1 MGEIVINRGAQ
12 KIDLFS
18 LIPFVTVT
26 KAEHV
31 QDLLSTDRITL
42 SIASSQPMLFY
53 LGDYIVYG
61 GRKFTLNLNPTL
73 QKQAED
79 VYLYDMQFEGVQYD
93 LLRKKYFNYDAQG
106 FYTTGDFP
114 LTGEINVFLTALINN
129 AKRDETNYTWILG
142 EYPAGTETKTITFS
156 NVNCLAALQTICQ
169 EYEQEFEIVQDM
181 VAKTNTLYIN
191 KVGELRDYQFEYGY
205 GNGLYSLKRDNVSEG
220 QVITRLYPYGST
232 ENIPTNYRNFSPRLR
247 LPESYGTNYI
257 QDNAK
262 VALFGLVEEI
272 KNYDDIKPTFK
283 GIVSGVGTAV
293 SAQNTFDVVISN
305 MDFDLNEKKADG
317 VSTKYLID
325 GTPAKMHVNKG
336 NLAGYEFEIHKYTHA
351 TKTFEIKVFA
361 DERGQKFPDL
371 STIFKFA
378 IGDEITLLDIIMP
391 DVYIT
396 NAENKLKDKA
406 LEDYDK
412 LSQNNVKYSL
422 DIDPMFF
429 ANIGGGT
436 DVAHLTIGDYI
447 SVKDSALGIQ
457 KTSRVISLNRDLLAN
472 DGYKYSAEISDSY
485 EISIVTQI
493 LQDIQSVQT
502 QVGVV
507 VVRNKEAMLAGY
519 QRMKELQG
527 LVFDPDGYFD
537 PTNIKPNSI
546 ETNMLTVGAK
556 SQQLSL
562 ESVIIKTNVNNDPNS
577 VSITAG
583 KLIHFSISDTG
594 IKEWNLTAINKTLP
608 TNEAYYIY
616 AKVPRTGTTGT
627 FNIVTSKLKF
637 DSEDLYYN
645 FLVAVVFA
653 PSNGIRMTELMYGS
667 TFIHG
672 RTITTGRIQS
682 VDGLTWFDLDTGQIK
697 GKIEFLPDSPA
708 YNQIANTITVG
719 SRNLVL
725 KSNELKGINQ
735 SGYIIWE
742 FAEQMLGKYT
752 FQIWC
757 ENTVDNSAGI
767 GFGSASGRDMDYFSL
782 PEIKN
787 GVVKFTVDNLNSGS
801 NRYLWLWVNN
811 TTNITKIK
819 VEKGS
824 VGTDWT
830 PAPEDVEEQISIAE
844 NTAIVANQLLADI
857 ANDNK
862 LTASEK
868 QLLKKEYDL
877 IISEKPQIQ
886 AQANTYGVSTTAYI
900 NAYNALISY
909 TNPLLVNLNT
919 TDDIVGSVLR
929 NTFNNYYTAKVNL
942 LKAVTDKVND
952 NFSDVYEEMDRIE
965 QDLSAEIEDV
975 NQSVSN
981 LNSYVDGAFSDGII
995 SAAEAVAIEK
1005 YINQLN
1011 TEKGDIEQ
1019 KYNQIY
1025 NDTFLTGTPK
1035 NELSGAFGTAI
1046 NGGSGYLGAHNNL
1059 ISSISIAIA
1068 DGLTTPAEKSDVDS
1082 KFVLYKDAL
1091 MLLTTKFQ
1099 SALSAIEQAKI
1110 NAIQVGGRNLFQDS
1124 QFIRGF
1130 NVLVEGSSGLDATFS
1145 DTDQDGRTS
1154 PLGHK
1159 VLRLFRNGSGDN
1171 FIYIA
1176 QTVIVDPNTE
1186 YTVSFYQNGAGEI
1199 SANSCYIRYSDGTH
1213 QVLDFTLNKTTSFV
1227 RQKVTFTTKSGITT
1241 LQLRFGFQSTADAWI
1256 TISSI
1261 KLEKGN
1267 KATDWTPA
1275 NEDINEQIT
1284 SVQTYATAVNNLV
1297 SDIANDNKITPSEK
1311 QSLKKEYDIIIAEK
1325 PQISAQATPYLITAE
1340 KTAYDTA
1347 YNNLITFVNPLIV
1360 NLNNT
1365 SDVDGVTLRS
1375 RFTSYYT
1382 AKVNLLKAITD
1393 KVDND
1398 LSDILNE
1405 MEDLQNSVN
1414 QEIADVTQQVNNLEG
1429 YVDGAF
1435 SDGIINQAEAVA
1447 IEKYINQ
1454 INTEKSDIDNKY
1466 NQIYNDSYL
1475 SGTTK
1480 TNLSTDYNNYVS
1492 AHTNLIN
1499 SINTAISDGATTP
1512 AEKSDVD
1519 SKFSTYRLAVGV
1531 LTTRFQEA
1539 IKAIETAT
1547 VNAIQIGGRNLFRD
1561 SIFTKGFNLIEG
1573 NGEYRNTDY
1582 DNKPNPFGRKGF
1594 GLFGSGDFYGY
1605 FNQQIPILPNTDY
1618 TLSFYLKTDGSGGNS
1633 SYIQYNDGSHQALE
1647 FNQNYSPDVQEIKTT
1662 FRTKNNVS
1670 WIKLRFGFNSNFL
1683 TWSVFSSIKLEKGNK
1698 ATDWSP
1704 APEDVDADIT
1714 TANTNSANA
1723 LAQAQNALNTA
1734 SATAAVTSFM
1744 QTTIDGNVVST
1755 GTLQVG
1761 DVNGANAG
1769 ITGVTDNADDSIRFF
1784 AGSTYQNKSTAPWS
1798 MSGKGIE
1805 RTYHPNG
1812 NIATIRGIINGE
1824 FTFNFYHKN
1833 GYLLFK
1839 LDPNRGLINVAYTNE
1854 SFTEYNF
1861 AKLNIISQTASDLEL
1876 MNAISPLV
1884 TTSNSYYVIDSNQL
1898 TYICYEYFNGTL
1910 PENSTW
1916 EQYNGYK
1923 ASKSKLDNIPDG
1935 WYITMSG
1942 ILFLDSSG
1950 KPTATAVYFQN
1961 GVQRNQKIIVL
1972 TNF

>member
-1 MGEIVINRGAQ
+1 MGEIVIHRGAQ

-93 LLRKKYFNYDAQG
+93 LLRKKYFNYDSQG

-129 AKRDETNYTWILG
+129 ANRDETDYTWILG
-142 EYPAGTETKTITFS
+142 HYPAGTETKTITFS

-181 VAKTNTLYIN
+181 VAKTNTLYIR
-191 KVGELRDYQFEYGY
+191 KVGTVRDFNFEYGY

-272 KNYDDIKPTFK
+272 KNYDEIKPTFK
-283 GIVSGVGTAV
+283 GIVSGVGSAV
-293 SAQNTFDVVISN
+293 SAQNTFSVSISN

-325 GTPAKMHVNKG
+325 GTPAKIHVNKG
-336 NLAGYEFEIHKYTHA
+336 NLAGYEFEIHKYTHS

-371 STIFKFA
+371 NTIFKFA

-457 KTSRVISLNRDLLAN
+457 KTSRIISLTRDLLSN
-472 DGYKYSAEISDSY
+472 DGYKYSADISDSY

-493 LQDIQSVQT
+493 LQDIQNVQT

-519 QRMKELQG
+519 KRMKELQG

-616 AKVPRTGTTGT
+616 ARVPKVGKTGT

-653 PSNGIRMTELMYGS
+653 PSNNLRMTELMYGS

-725 KSNELKGINQ
+725 KSNDLKGINQ

-767 GFGSASGRDMDYFSL
+767 GFGSASGRDMDYFFL

-787 GVVKFTVDNLNSGS
+787 GLVKFTVDNLNSGS
-801 NRYLWLWVNN
+801 DRYLWLWVNN

-830 PAPEDVEEQISIAE
+830 PAPEDIEEQISIAE

-862 LTASEK
+862 LTPGEK
-868 QLLKKEYDL
+868 QSLKKEYD
-877 IISEKPQIQ
+877 IIIAEKPQIQ
-886 AQANTYGVSTTAYI
+886 AQANTYGVNTTAYI
-900 NAYNALISY
+900 NAYNALIIY
-909 TNPLLVNLNT
+909 TNPLLVNLNI

-942 LKAVTDKVND
+942 LRAITDLSYYSIEN
-952 NFSDVYEEMDRIE
+952 VYEEIE
-965 QDLSAEIEDV
+965 ELSESVNSEIADV
-975 NQSVSN
+975 QNSVSD
-981 LNSYVDGAFSDGII
+981 LNNYVDGAFSDGII
-995 SAAEAVAIEK
+995 SA
-1005 YINQLN
+1005 
-1011 TEKGDIEQ
+1011 
-1019 KYNQIY
+1019 
-1025 NDTFLTGTPK
+1025 
-1035 NELSGAFGTAI
+1035 
-1046 NGGSGYLGAHNNL
+1046 
-1059 ISSISIAIA
+1059 
-1068 DGLTTPAEKSDVDS
+1068 
-1082 KFVLYKDAL
+1082 
-1091 MLLTTKFQ
+1091 
-1099 SALSAIEQAKI
+1099 
-1110 NAIQVGGRNLFQDS
+1110 
-1124 QFIRGF
+1124 
-1130 NVLVEGSSGLDATFS
+1130 
-1145 DTDQDGRTS
+1145 
-1154 PLGHK
+1154 
-1159 VLRLFRNGSGDN
+1159 
-1171 FIYIA
+1171 
-1176 QTVIVDPNTE
+1176 
-1186 YTVSFYQNGAGEI
+1186 
-1199 SANSCYIRYSDGTH
+1199 
-1213 QVLDFTLNKTTSFV
+1213 
-1227 RQKVTFTTKSGITT
+1227 
-1241 LQLRFGFQSTADAWI
+1241 
-1256 TISSI
+1256 
-1261 KLEKGN
+1261 
-1267 KATDWTPA
+1267 
-1275 NEDINEQIT
+1275 
-1284 SVQTYATAVNNLV
+1284 
-1297 SDIANDNKITPSEK
+1297 
-1311 QSLKKEYDIIIAEK
+1311 
-1325 PQISAQATPYLITAE
+1325 
-1340 KTAYDTA
+1340 
-1347 YNNLITFVNPLIV
+1347 
-1360 NLNNT
+1360 
-1365 SDVDGVTLRS
+1365 
-1375 RFTSYYT
+1375 
-1382 AKVNLLKAITD
+1382 
-1393 KVDND
+1393 
-1398 LSDILNE
+1398 
-1405 MEDLQNSVN
+1405 
-1414 QEIADVTQQVNNLEG
+1414 
-1429 YVDGAF
+1429 
-1435 SDGIINQAEAVA
+1435 AEAVA

-1475 SGTTK
+1475 SGTPK
-1480 TNLSTDYNNYVS
+1480 NNLATDYNNYVS

-1499 SINTAISDGATTP
+1499 SINTSISDGATTP
-1512 AEKSDVD
+1512 EEKSDVD
-1519 SKFSTYRLAVGV
+1519 AKFGSYRLALGV

-1539 IKAIETAT
+1539 IKAIETST
-1547 VNAIQIGGRNLFRD
+1547 VNAIQVGGRNYFQD
-1561 SIFTKGFNLIEG
+1561 SKFTRGINTLATTNATATLKNGDGDNTAFPLGG
-1573 NGEYRNTDY
+1573 NGLYLYTT
-1582 DNKPNPFGRKGF
+1582 G
-1594 GLFGSGDFYGY
+1594 GDSYTY
-1605 FNQQIPILPNTDY
+1605 LSQLIPIESNTQY
-1618 TLSFYLKTDGSGGNS
+1618 TLSFYQNGAGGIGVNS
-1633 SYIQYNDGSHQALE
+1633 SYFRYDDNSHVPIDFLITNSKTYTKKTITFTTKANVTSIQ
-1647 FNQNYSPDVQEIKTT
+1647 
-1662 FRTKNNVS
+1662 
-1670 WIKLRFGFNSNFL
+1670 LRFGFHATTNAWFTISG
-1683 TWSVFSSIKLEKGNK
+1683 IKLEKGNK
-1698 ATDWSP
+1698 ATDWTP
-1704 APEDVDADIT
+1704 APEDVNEDINNAQITANNAITLLTDIGNDNKLTASEKQTTLNEWNRIKSEYLQNYNQASTLLLSVTSYQTAYNSLNNYIAPLLTDLNSTSNIDGNTFRSTFKNYYDQNVLIVTAIGNKQIENVQVGGRNFLKNSGNFRGSGWNGGFSDNGGGYTIDTNKIYLGKPTLRTTLRGGLQHNDWLKLETGKEYTYSALVYGDYEIEGDWNIPLHYWAGYNNQNEGKIQVIKFDQVVQANNWKLIYLTFKLTENADSFRPFLFTGSSANTVVWLAYLKLEKGNKATDWVPAIEDTSADIAV
-1714 TANTNSANA
+1714 ANQASANA
-1723 LAQAQNALNTA
+1723 LAQAQNAINTA
-1734 SATAAVTSFM
+1734 NAAASVTSFM
-1744 QTTIDGNVVST
+1744 QTTIDGNVIST

-1761 DVNGANAG
+1761 DVNGANAM
-1769 ITGVTDNADDSIRFF
+1769 ISGVTDKPNGESIRFA
-1784 AGSTYQNKSTAPWS
+1784 AGKNYANKYLSPFQVLDNGMVRFVNPTTGNKTFELGFNQNTGKVVFDIYNDNGVKTASIGPSGIQFTGFVPESYEPMTFRKLNTNSFTVADVKAELDPLLSKMFIQSSPPYTPYPPFDWAAYDILIQSNFNCFLYQAGRNFESADNAQYEGYYTGENKFGNKIPN
-1798 MSGKGIE
+1798 GI
-1805 RTYHPNG
+1805 YVGHNSFSIIIDPNG
-1812 NIATIRGIINGE
+1812 NEGYMWNSVYRHITEAYLIQNGIITNSITIIIDKE
-1824 FTFNFYHKN
+1824 ISNIN
-1833 GYLLFK
+1833 K
-1839 LDPNRGLINVAYTNE
+1839 L
-1854 SFTEYNF
+1854 
-1861 AKLNIISQTASDLEL
+1861 
-1876 MNAISPLV
+1876 
-1884 TTSNSYYVIDSNQL
+1884 
-1898 TYICYEYFNGTL
+1898 
-1910 PENSTW
+1910 
-1916 EQYNGYK
+1916 
-1923 ASKSKLDNIPDG
+1923 
-1935 WYITMSG
+1935 
-1942 ILFLDSSG
+1942 
-1950 KPTATAVYFQN
+1950 
-1961 GVQRNQKIIVL
+1961 
-1972 TNF
+1972 

>member
-1 MGEIVINRGAQ
+1 MGEIVIHRGSQ
-12 KIDLFS
+12 QIDLFS

-129 AKRDETNYTWILG
+129 ANRDETEYTWVLDD
-142 EYPAGTETKTITFS
+142 YPTGTETKTITFS

-169 EYEQEFEIVQDM
+169 EFEQEFEIIQDM

-293 SAQNTFDVVISN
+293 TAQNTFSVSISN

-325 GTPAKMHVNKG
+325 GTPAKIHVNKG

-371 STIFKFA
+371 NTIFKFA

-391 DVYIT
+391 DVYII

-457 KTSRVISLNRDLLAN
+457 KTSRIISLSRDLLAF
-472 DGYKYSAEISDSY
+472 DGYKYSADISDSY

-493 LQDIQSVQT
+493 LQDIQNVQT

-562 ESVIIKTNVNNDPNS
+562 ESVIITANKNNNPNS
-577 VSITAG
+577 LSITAG

-594 IKEWNLTAINKTLP
+594 IKEWNLTAINKILP

-616 AKVPRTGTTGT
+616 ARVPKAGTTGT

-645 FLVAVVFA
+645 FLVAVVFS
-653 PSNGIRMTELMYGS
+653 PQNGIRLTELMYGS

-708 YNQIANTITVG
+708 YNQISSSIVVG
-719 SRNLVL
+719 GRNLIL
-725 KSNELKGINQ
+725 KSKINATANNSEAKFIFWSEFSEPLEVGRTYIFRGFNKIGNFPELLLSDG
-735 SGYIIWE
+735 
-742 FAEQMLGKYT
+742 
-752 FQIWC
+752 
-757 ENTVDNSAGI
+757 
-767 GFGSASGRDMDYFSL
+767 
-782 PEIKN
+782 
-787 GVVKFTVDNLNSGS
+787 
-801 NRYLWLWVNN
+801 VNN
-811 TTNITKIK
+811 YDNGQIITEGVPFVAQFASKSIRSYHRVGDGGFSVESIK
-819 VEKGS
+819 LEKGNKA
-824 VGTDWT
+824 TDWT
-830 PAPEDVEEQISIAE
+830 PAPEDVEEQISVAE

-862 LTASEK
+862 LTPGEK
-868 QLLKKEYDL
+868 QSLKKEYD
-877 IISEKPQIQ
+877 IIIAEKPQIQ
-886 AQANTYGVSTTAYI
+886 AQANTYGVNTTDYI
-900 NAYNALISY
+900 NAYNALVVYI
-909 TNPLLVNLNT
+909 NPLLVNLNI

-942 LKAVTDKVND
+942 LKAITDRVND
-952 NFSDVYEEMDRIE
+952 NFYDVYGEMDRIE
-965 QDLSAEIEDV
+965 QELSAEIEDV

-1005 YINQLN
+1005 YINQ
-1011 TEKGDIEQ
+1011 
-1019 KYNQIY
+1019 
-1025 NDTFLTGTPK
+1025 
-1035 NELSGAFGTAI
+1035 
-1046 NGGSGYLGAHNNL
+1046 
-1059 ISSISIAIA
+1059 
-1068 DGLTTPAEKSDVDS
+1068 
-1082 KFVLYKDAL
+1082 
-1091 MLLTTKFQ
+1091 
-1099 SALSAIEQAKI
+1099 
-1110 NAIQVGGRNLFQDS
+1110 
-1124 QFIRGF
+1124 
-1130 NVLVEGSSGLDATFS
+1130 
-1145 DTDQDGRTS
+1145 
-1154 PLGHK
+1154 
-1159 VLRLFRNGSGDN
+1159 
-1171 FIYIA
+1171 
-1176 QTVIVDPNTE
+1176 
-1186 YTVSFYQNGAGEI
+1186 
-1199 SANSCYIRYSDGTH
+1199 
-1213 QVLDFTLNKTTSFV
+1213 
-1227 RQKVTFTTKSGITT
+1227 
-1241 LQLRFGFQSTADAWI
+1241 
-1256 TISSI
+1256 
-1261 KLEKGN
+1261 
-1267 KATDWTPA
+1267 
-1275 NEDINEQIT
+1275 
-1284 SVQTYATAVNNLV
+1284 
-1297 SDIANDNKITPSEK
+1297 
-1311 QSLKKEYDIIIAEK
+1311 
-1325 PQISAQATPYLITAE
+1325 
-1340 KTAYDTA
+1340 
-1347 YNNLITFVNPLIV
+1347 
-1360 NLNNT
+1360 
-1365 SDVDGVTLRS
+1365 
-1375 RFTSYYT
+1375 
-1382 AKVNLLKAITD
+1382 
-1393 KVDND
+1393 
-1398 LSDILNE
+1398 
-1405 MEDLQNSVN
+1405 
-1414 QEIADVTQQVNNLEG
+1414 
-1429 YVDGAF
+1429 
-1435 SDGIINQAEAVA
+1435 
-1447 IEKYINQ
+1447 

-1475 SGTTK
+1475 SGTPK
-1480 TNLSTDYNNYVS
+1480 NNLATDYNNYVS

-1499 SINTAISDGATTP
+1499 SIYTAISDGATTP
-1512 AEKSDVD
+1512 EEKADVD
-1519 SKFSTYRLAVGV
+1519 SKFSSYRLALGV

-1547 VNAIQIGGRNLFRD
+1547 VNAIQIGGRNLLVGKNYLD
-1561 SIFTKGFNLIEG
+1561 SLQIFEKSFHTYTGGDGIKWFDTLGANINGVEIVQDKWFTPKEIG
-1573 NGEYRNTDY
+1573 NYTFSIWIYCDKNINSIY
-1582 DNKPNPFGRKGF
+1582 VN
-1594 GLFGSGDFYGY
+1594 FYTASRH
-1605 FNQQIPILPNTDY
+1605 NPILAQKKWNGVADVITATVNLT
-1618 TLSFYLKTDGSGGNS
+1618 TLDPIRVVDLLDLQLSGNPQ
-1633 SYIQYNDGSHQALE
+1633 YIG
-1647 FNQNYSPDVQEIKTT
+1647 
-1662 FRTKNNVS
+1662 
-1670 WIKLRFGFNSNFL
+1670 LRNA
-1683 TWSVFSSIKLEKGNK
+1683 KLEKGNK
-1698 ATDWSP
+1698 STDWTP
-1704 APEDVDADIT
+1704 APEDVQDDINTAQSTANNAIVLLTDLGSDNKLTASEKQTTQNEWNRIKSEYSNNLSVANGLLLSVTSYESAYNTLNNYLNPLLADLTSTTEINGSIFRATFKNYYDANVAIVTAIGNKQIENVQVGGRNFLKNSGNFRGPGWNGGFGDNGGGYVIDSNKTYLGKPTLKTTLGSGLVHDWVKLENNKEYTYSALIYGDAEIVGTGNVPLHYWAGYNNQSEGKIQVIKWDQVVQANNWKLIYLTFKLTENADSFRPFLFTGSSANTVVWLAYLKLERGNKATDWVPSIEDTTADIT
-1714 TANTNSANA
+1714 VANQNSANA
-1723 LAQAQNALNTA
+1723 LAQAQNAMNTA
-1734 SATAAVTSFM
+1734 SATATVTSFM

-1761 DVNGANAG
+1761 DINGANAG
-1769 ITGVTDNADDSIRFF
+1769 ITGVTDLDSKSVRFY
-1784 AGSTYQNKSTAPWS
+1784 AGSNYDGKNTSPWNVDGSGVMRMYHSNKKL
-1798 MSGKGIE
+1798 GFELGVID
-1805 RTYHPNG
+1805 G
-1812 NIATIRGIINGE
+1812 NLV
-1824 FTFNFYHKN
+1824 FNFYNNAGTKIMEMGSAGIIFAN
-1833 GYLLFK
+1833 YIPDSWRNVGVRAIENTDDNTINRILEFSFYKSVNVGYVIVDIK
-1839 LDPNRGLINVAYTNE
+1839 
-1854 SFTEYNF
+1854 
-1861 AKLNIISQTASDLEL
+1861 
-1876 MNAISPLV
+1876 
-1884 TTSNSYYVIDSNQL
+1884 SNSSYFRYLAGNSYDSSNYKKYEAYYYATNNNNQKPGDS
-1898 TYICYEYFNGTL
+1898 TEK
-1910 PENSTW
+1910 
-1916 EQYNGYK
+1916 K
-1923 ASKSKLDNIPDG
+1923 ADG
-1935 WYITMSG
+1935 WYASVQQVTG
-1942 ILFLDSSG
+1942 
-1950 KPTATAVYFQN
+1950 TAVEDGQFSFYSIDVYCFRLES
-1961 GVQRNQKIIVL
+1961 GLVVESKTITKTGSRKIVL
-1972 TNF
+1972 

>member
-114 LTGEINVFLTALINN
+114 LTGEINVFLLALINN
-129 AKRDETNYTWILG
+129 ANRDETDYTWILG
-142 EYPAGTETKTITFS
+142 YYPAGTETKTITFS

-169 EYEQEFEIVQDM
+169 EFEQEFEIVQDM

-191 KVGELRDYQFEYGY
+191 KVGELRDYEFEYGY

-247 LPESYGTNYI
+247 LPESYGKNYI

-293 SAQNTFDVVISN
+293 TAQNTFSVSIAN

-325 GTPAKMHVNKG
+325 GTPAKIHVNKG
-336 NLAGYEFEIHKYTHA
+336 NLAGYEFEIHKYTHS

-371 STIFKFA
+371 NTIFKFA

-391 DVYIT
+391 DVYII

-493 LQDIQSVQT
+493 LQDIQDVQT

-519 QRMKELQG
+519 KRMKELQG

-616 AKVPRTGTTGT
+616 ARVPRAGTTGT

-645 FLVAVVFA
+645 FLVAVVFS
-653 PSNGIRMTELMYGS
+653 PQNGIRLTELMYGS

-708 YNQIANTITVG
+708 FQQVSNSIVIGGRNFALGTKTAKSTTLGWIIYPISQEMVSGDYFLAFDYNTKATN
-719 SRNLVL
+719 
-725 KSNELKGINQ
+725 
-735 SGYIIWE
+735 
-742 FAEQMLGKYT
+742 
-752 FQIWC
+752 
-757 ENTVDNSAGI
+757 GI
-767 GFGSASGRDMDYFSL
+767 GISLGSNAGYDGSYEYTGDLSVGQGKFSQKITFVRTNQTHL
-782 PEIKN
+782 TIYVNAQTEIKN
-787 GVVKFTVDNLNSGS
+787 LKL
-801 NRYLWLWVNN
+801 
-811 TTNITKIK
+811 
-819 VEKGS
+819 EKGTK
-824 VGTDWT
+824 GTDWT
-830 PAPEDVEEQISIAE
+830 VAPEDVEEQISIAE

-868 QLLKKEYDL
+868 QSLKKEYD
-877 IISEKPQIQ
+877 IIIAEKPQIQ
-886 AQANTYGVSTTAYI
+886 EQANIYGVSTTAYI
-900 NAYNALISY
+900 NAYNALIIY

-942 LKAVTDKVND
+942 LKAITDLSYYSIEN
-952 NFSDVYEEMDRIE
+952 VYEEIE
-965 QDLSAEIEDV
+965 ELSESVNSEIADV
-975 NQSVSN
+975 QNSVSD
-981 LNSYVDGAFSDGII
+981 LNNYVDGAFSDGII
-995 SAAEAVAIEK
+995 SA
-1005 YINQLN
+1005 
-1011 TEKGDIEQ
+1011 
-1019 KYNQIY
+1019 
-1025 NDTFLTGTPK
+1025 
-1035 NELSGAFGTAI
+1035 
-1046 NGGSGYLGAHNNL
+1046 
-1059 ISSISIAIA
+1059 
-1068 DGLTTPAEKSDVDS
+1068 
-1082 KFVLYKDAL
+1082 
-1091 MLLTTKFQ
+1091 
-1099 SALSAIEQAKI
+1099 
-1110 NAIQVGGRNLFQDS
+1110 
-1124 QFIRGF
+1124 
-1130 NVLVEGSSGLDATFS
+1130 
-1145 DTDQDGRTS
+1145 
-1154 PLGHK
+1154 
-1159 VLRLFRNGSGDN
+1159 
-1171 FIYIA
+1171 
-1176 QTVIVDPNTE
+1176 
-1186 YTVSFYQNGAGEI
+1186 
-1199 SANSCYIRYSDGTH
+1199 
-1213 QVLDFTLNKTTSFV
+1213 
-1227 RQKVTFTTKSGITT
+1227 
-1241 LQLRFGFQSTADAWI
+1241 
-1256 TISSI
+1256 
-1261 KLEKGN
+1261 
-1267 KATDWTPA
+1267 
-1275 NEDINEQIT
+1275 
-1284 SVQTYATAVNNLV
+1284 
-1297 SDIANDNKITPSEK
+1297 
-1311 QSLKKEYDIIIAEK
+1311 
-1325 PQISAQATPYLITAE
+1325 
-1340 KTAYDTA
+1340 
-1347 YNNLITFVNPLIV
+1347 
-1360 NLNNT
+1360 
-1365 SDVDGVTLRS
+1365 
-1375 RFTSYYT
+1375 
-1382 AKVNLLKAITD
+1382 
-1393 KVDND
+1393 
-1398 LSDILNE
+1398 
-1405 MEDLQNSVN
+1405 
-1414 QEIADVTQQVNNLEG
+1414 
-1429 YVDGAF
+1429 
-1435 SDGIINQAEAVA
+1435 AEAVA

-1466 NQIYNDSYL
+1466 NQIYNDYYL
-1475 SGTTK
+1475 TGTPK
-1480 TNLSTDYNNYVS
+1480 NNLATDYNNYVS

-1519 SKFSTYRLAVGV
+1519 SKFSSYRLALGG

-1547 VNAIQIGGRNLFRD
+1547 VNAIQVGGRNFLKNSKNFEALTSWGKNANVVVTNSAD
-1561 SIFTKGFNLIEG
+1561 YITLDFPSSTANTGIFQSLDLGGYSGDITISFDAMGTQNGWNADLNIGIEG
-1573 NGEYRNTDY
+1573 KAVKTA
-1582 DNKPNPFGRKGF
+1582 FGINDVLTWTRF
-1594 GLFGSGDFYGY
+1594 SFTLNLSTATNACTFIFY
-1605 FNQQIPILPNTDY
+1605 
-1618 TLSFYLKTDGSGGNS
+1618 KGGNAIS
-1633 SYIQYNDGSHQALE
+1633 LGIRL
-1647 FNQNYSPDVQEIKTT
+1647 
-1662 FRTKNNVS
+1662 KN
-1670 WIKLRFGFNSNFL
+1670 
-1683 TWSVFSSIKLEKGNK
+1683 IKLEKGNK
-1698 ATDWSP
+1698 ATDWSPAPEDVQDDINIAQSTANNAIVLLTDLGSDNKLTASEKQTTLNEWNRIKSEYLQNYNQASALLLSVTSYQSAYNALNTYITPLLVDLSSTSTIDGVVFRQTFKNYYDQNVAIVAAIGNKQIENVQVGGRNFFLNSNFSKNLTNWNTSGTGSIIPDNVLRQCRIDTTGSGGIYQQLNLANYSGNLTISFEYKPLYMSGWDFLFGIEGISTKTIQLGNDGSKWVKYEHSFSVANQSNSTFIFYAIGSGQKNLLIRNLKLEKGNKATDWMP

-1723 LAQAQNALNTA
+1723 LAQAQNAMNTA

-1744 QTTIDGNVVST
+1744 QTTVDGNVVST

-1761 DVNGANAG
+1761 DVNGANAM
-1769 ITGVTDNADDSIRFF
+1769 ISGVTDKPNGESIRFA
-1784 AGSTYQNKSTAPWS
+1784 AGQNYSNKYRSPFQVLDNGMLLFVNPLT
-1798 MSGKGIE
+1798 GKTVFELGFNQAVGKVVFNIYDDDGNKIIE
-1805 RTYHPNG
+1805 LG
-1812 NIATIRGIINGE
+1812 SQGII
-1824 FTFNFYHKN
+1824 FNNYISDSWNPVDYF
-1833 GYLLFK
+1833 
-1839 LDPNRGLINVAYTNE
+1839 LIPAAY
-1854 SFTEYNF
+1854 
-1861 AKLNIISQTASDLEL
+1861 
-1876 MNAISPLV
+1876 
-1884 TTSNSYYVIDSNQL
+1884 TTSNAAMSQYIHDNLKFTDYKDTPYGNYASITVDKTSNYWRYLAGRSYDSQNYVQ
-1898 TYICYEYFNGTL
+1898 YENFYYATDNNNNKPT
-1910 PENSTW
+1910 PSV
-1916 EQYNGYK
+1916 
-1923 ASKSKLDNIPDG
+1923 AKLADG
-1935 WYITMSG
+1935 WYTNIFQAKTEDTPSIVAQYNFTVSAFKIVNGELNQVLSLTITGSHR
-1942 ILFLDSSG
+1942 IR
-1950 KPTATAVYFQN
+1950 P
-1961 GVQRNQKIIVL
+1961 
-1972 TNF
+1972 

>member
-1 MGEIVINRGAQ
+1 MGEIIIYRGSQ
-12 KIDLFS
+12 QIDLFS

-129 AKRDETNYTWILG
+129 AKRDETDYTWILG
-142 EYPAGTETKTITFS
+142 QYPSGTTTKTITFS

-169 EYEQEFEIVQDM
+169 EFEQEFEIVQDM
-181 VAKTNTLYIN
+181 VAKTNTLHIR
-191 KVGELRDYQFEYGY
+191 KVGTVRDFNFEYGY

-272 KNYDDIKPTFK
+272 KNYDEIKPTFK

-293 SAQNTFDVVISN
+293 TAQNTFSVSIAN

-325 GTPAKMHVNKG
+325 GTPAKIHVNKG
-336 NLAGYEFEIHKYTHA
+336 NLAGYDFEIHKYEHT

-371 STIFKFA
+371 NTIFKFA

-447 SVKDSALGIQ
+447 SVKDTALGIQ
-457 KTSRVISLNRDLLAN
+457 KTSRIISLSRDLLAF
-472 DGYKYSAEISDSY
+472 DGYKYSADISDSY

-493 LQDIQSVQT
+493 LQDIQNVQT

-537 PTNIKPNSI
+537 PANIKPNSI

-562 ESVIIKTNVNNDPNS
+562 ESVIITANKNNDPNLL
-577 VSITAG
+577 SITAG

-594 IKEWNLTAINKTLP
+594 IKEWNLVAVNKTLP

-616 AKVPRTGTTGT
+616 ARVPKVGKTGT

-653 PSNGIRMTELMYGS
+653 PSNNLRMTELMYGS

-725 KSNELKGINQ
+725 KSNDLKGINQ

-767 GFGSASGRDMDYFSL
+767 GFGSASGRDMDYFFL

-787 GVVKFTVDNLNSGS
+787 GLVKFTVDNLNSGS
-801 NRYLWLWVNN
+801 DRYLWLWVNN

-830 PAPEDVEEQISIAE
+830 PAPEDIEEQISIAE

-862 LTASEK
+862 LTPGEK
-868 QLLKKEYDL
+868 QSLKKEYD
-877 IISEKPQIQ
+877 IIIAEKPQIQ
-886 AQANTYGVSTTAYI
+886 AQANTYGVNTTAYI

-909 TNPLLVNLNT
+909 TNPLLVNLNV

-929 NTFNNYYTAKVNL
+929 NTFNNYYTTKVNL
-942 LKAVTDKVND
+942 LKAITDRVND
-952 NFSDVYEEMDRIE
+952 NFSDVYGEMDRIE
-965 QDLSAEIEDV
+965 QELSAEIEDV

-1059 ISSISIAIA
+1059 ISSISIAIK
-1068 DGLTTPAEKSDVDS
+1068 DGLTTPTEKADVDS
-1082 KFVLYKDAL
+1082 KFVLYKNAL
-1091 MLLTTKFQ
+1091 TILTTKFQ

-1110 NAIQVGGRNLFQDS
+1110 DAIQVGGRNLLVGKNYLDSLQIFGKSFHTYTGGDGVKWFDTLGANINGSEIVQDKW
-1124 QFIRGF
+1124 FTPKEIG
-1130 NVLVEGSSGLDATFS
+1130 NYTFS
-1145 DTDQDGRTS
+1145 IWIYCNKNIDNIYVNFYTASGHNPVLAQKKWNGVADVITATINLTS
-1154 PLGHK
+1154 LDPIR
-1159 VLRLFRNGSGDN
+1159 V
-1171 FIYIA
+1171 
-1176 QTVIVDPNTE
+1176 VDL
-1186 YTVSFYQNGAGEI
+1186 
-1199 SANSCYIRYSDGTH
+1199 
-1213 QVLDFTLNKTTSFV
+1213 LD
-1227 RQKVTFTTKSGITT
+1227 
-1241 LQLRFGFQSTADAWI
+1241 LQLSGNPQYIGFKNA
-1256 TISSI
+1256 

-1275 NEDINEQIT
+1275 PEDVNEDINNAQIT
-1284 SVQTYATAVNNLV
+1284 ANNAITLLT
-1297 SDIANDNKITPSEK
+1297 DIGNDNKLTASEK
-1311 QSLKKEYDIIIAEK
+1311 QTTLNEWNRIKSEYL
-1325 PQISAQATPYLITAE
+1325 QNYNQASTLLLSVTSYQ
-1340 KTAYDTA
+1340 TA
-1347 YNNLITFVNPLIV
+1347 YNSLNNYIAPLLTDLNSTSNIDGNTFRSTFKNYYDQNVLIV
-1360 NLNNT
+1360 
-1365 SDVDGVTLRS
+1365 
-1375 RFTSYYT
+1375 
-1382 AKVNLLKAITD
+1382 
-1393 KVDND
+1393 
-1398 LSDILNE
+1398 
-1405 MEDLQNSVN
+1405 
-1414 QEIADVTQQVNNLEG
+1414 
-1429 YVDGAF
+1429 
-1435 SDGIINQAEAVA
+1435 
-1447 IEKYINQ
+1447 
-1454 INTEKSDIDNKY
+1454 
-1466 NQIYNDSYL
+1466 
-1475 SGTTK
+1475 
-1480 TNLSTDYNNYVS
+1480 
-1492 AHTNLIN
+1492 
-1499 SINTAISDGATTP
+1499 TAIGN
-1512 AEKSDVD
+1512 K
-1519 SKFSTYRLAVGV
+1519 
-1531 LTTRFQEA
+1531 Q
-1539 IKAIETAT
+1539 IEN
-1547 VNAIQIGGRNLFRD
+1547 VQVGGRNFLKNSGNFRG
-1561 SIFTKGFNLIEG
+1561 SGWNGGFSDNGGGYTIDTNKIYLGKPTLRTTLRGGLQHNDWLKLETGKEYTYSALVYGDYEIEG
-1573 NGEYRNTDY
+1573 DWNIPLHYWA
-1582 DNKPNPFGRKGF
+1582 
-1594 GLFGSGDFYGY
+1594 GY
-1605 FNQQIPILPNTDY
+1605 N
-1618 TLSFYLKTDGSGGNS
+1618 
-1633 SYIQYNDGSHQALE
+1633 
-1647 FNQNYSPDVQEIKTT
+1647 NQNEGKIQVIKFDQVVQANNWKLIYLT
-1662 FRTKNNVS
+1662 F
-1670 WIKLRFGFNSNFL
+1670 KLTENADSFRPFL
-1683 TWSVFSSIKLEKGNK
+1683 FTGSSANTVVWLAYLKLEKGNK
-1698 ATDWSP
+1698 ATDWVP
-1704 APEDVDADIT
+1704 AIEDTSADIAV
-1714 TANTNSANA
+1714 ANQASANA
-1723 LAQAQNALNTA
+1723 LAQAQNAINTA
-1734 SATAAVTSFM
+1734 NAAASVTSFM
-1744 QTTIDGNVVST
+1744 QTTIDGNVIST

-1761 DVNGANAG
+1761 DVNGANAM
-1769 ITGVTDNADDSIRFF
+1769 ISGVTDKPNGESIRFA
-1784 AGSTYQNKSTAPWS
+1784 AGKNYANKYLSPFQVLDNGMVRFVNPTTGNKTFELGFNQNT
-1798 MSGKGIE
+1798 GKVVFDIYNE
-1805 RTYHPNG
+1805 NG
-1812 NIATIRGIINGE
+1812 VKIATIGTNGIE
-1824 FTFNFYHKN
+1824 FT
-1833 GYLLFK
+1833 GYIPESYSKASFK
-1839 LDPNRGLINVAYTNE
+1839 KLNTT
-1854 SFTEYNF
+1854 SFTESAILSVFTESIFERYITEPGPPRYYDIGFNIDTESWLYNEGRNF
-1861 AKLNIISQTASDLEL
+1861 ESAGNAQYVGYYPTQNKL
-1876 MNAISPLV
+1876 
-1884 TTSNSYYVIDSNQL
+1884 
-1898 TYICYEYFNGTL
+1898 GT
-1910 PENSTW
+1910 P
-1916 EQYNGYK
+1916 
-1923 ASKSKLDNIPDG
+1923 IPDG
-1935 WYITMSG
+1935 IYVRQLVDNI
-1942 ILFLDSSG
+1942 IN
-1950 KPTATAVYFQN
+1950 QI
-1961 GVQRNQKIIVL
+1961 RNNHDCK
-1972 TNF
+1972 

>member
-1 MGEIVINRGAQ
+1 MGEIIIHRGSQ
-12 KIDLFS
+12 QIDLFS

-114 LTGEINVFLTALINN
+114 LTGEINVFLLALINN
-129 AKRDETNYTWILG
+129 AKRDETDYTWILG
-142 EYPAGTETKTITFS
+142 EYPSGTTTKTITFS

-293 SAQNTFDVVISN
+293 SAQNTFSVSISN
-305 MDFDLNEKKADG
+305 MDFDLNEKKVDG

-325 GTPAKMHVNKG
+325 GTPAKIHVNKG

-371 STIFKFA
+371 NTIFKFA

-457 KTSRVISLNRDLLAN
+457 KTSRIISLTRDLLSN
-472 DGYKYSAEISDSY
+472 DGYKYSADISDSY

-493 LQDIQSVQT
+493 LQDIQNVQT

-519 QRMKELQG
+519 KRMKELQG

-562 ESVIIKTNVNNDPNS
+562 ESVIITANKNNDPNLL
-577 VSITAG
+577 SITAG

-594 IKEWNLTAINKTLP
+594 IKEWNLTAINKILP

-616 AKVPRTGTTGT
+616 ARVPKAGTTGT

-653 PSNGIRMTELMYGS
+653 PSNNLRMTELMYGS

-708 YNQIANTITVG
+708 YNQISNSIVVG
-719 SRNLVL
+719 GRNLIL
-725 KSNELKGINQ
+725 KSKINV
-735 SGYIIWE
+735 S
-742 FAEQMLGKYT
+742 
-752 FQIWC
+752 
-757 ENTVDNSAGI
+757 
-767 GFGSASGRDMDYFSL
+767 
-782 PEIKN
+782 
-787 GVVKFTVDNLNSGS
+787 
-801 NRYLWLWVNN
+801 VNN
-811 TTNITKIK
+811 SEAKFIFWSELSEPLEVGKNYIFRGFKKIGNFPELLLSDGVNNYDNGQIITEGVPFVAQFASKSIRSYHRVGDGGFSVESIK
-819 VEKGS
+819 LEKGNKA
-824 VGTDWT
+824 TDWT
-830 PAPEDVEEQISIAE
+830 PAPEDIEEQISIAE

-862 LTASEK
+862 LTPGEK
-868 QLLKKEYDL
+868 QSLKKEYD
-877 IISEKPQIQ
+877 IIIAEKPQIQ
-886 AQANTYGVSTTAYI
+886 AQANTYGVNTTAYI

-909 TNPLLVNLNT
+909 TNPLLVNLNV

-929 NTFNNYYTAKVNL
+929 NTFNNYYTTKVNL
-942 LKAVTDKVND
+942 LKAITDRVND
-952 NFSDVYEEMDRIE
+952 NFSDVYGEMDRIE
-965 QDLSAEIEDV
+965 QELSAEIEDV

-1059 ISSISIAIA
+1059 ISSISIAIK
-1068 DGLTTPAEKSDVDS
+1068 DGLTTPTEKADVDS
-1082 KFVLYKDAL
+1082 KFVLYKNAL
-1091 MLLTTKFQ
+1091 TILTTKFQ

-1110 NAIQVGGRNLFQDS
+1110 DAIQVGGRNLLVGKNYLDSLQIFGKSFHTYTGGDGVKWFDTLGANINGSEIVQDKW
-1124 QFIRGF
+1124 FTPKEIG
-1130 NVLVEGSSGLDATFS
+1130 NYTFS
-1145 DTDQDGRTS
+1145 IWIYCNKNIDSIYVNFYTASGHNPVLAQKKWNGVADVITATINLTS
-1154 PLGHK
+1154 LDPIR
-1159 VLRLFRNGSGDN
+1159 V
-1171 FIYIA
+1171 
-1176 QTVIVDPNTE
+1176 VDL
-1186 YTVSFYQNGAGEI
+1186 
-1199 SANSCYIRYSDGTH
+1199 
-1213 QVLDFTLNKTTSFV
+1213 LD
-1227 RQKVTFTTKSGITT
+1227 
-1241 LQLRFGFQSTADAWI
+1241 LQLSGNPQYIGFKNA
-1256 TISSI
+1256 

-1275 NEDINEQIT
+1275 PEDVNEDINNAQIT
-1284 SVQTYATAVNNLV
+1284 ANNAITLLT
-1297 SDIANDNKITPSEK
+1297 DIGNDNKLTASEK
-1311 QSLKKEYDIIIAEK
+1311 QTTLNEWNRIKSEYL
-1325 PQISAQATPYLITAE
+1325 QNYNQASTLLLSVTSYQ
-1340 KTAYDTA
+1340 TA
-1347 YNNLITFVNPLIV
+1347 YNSLNNYIAPLLTDLNSTSNIDGNTFRSTFKNYYDQNVLIV
-1360 NLNNT
+1360 
-1365 SDVDGVTLRS
+1365 
-1375 RFTSYYT
+1375 
-1382 AKVNLLKAITD
+1382 
-1393 KVDND
+1393 
-1398 LSDILNE
+1398 
-1405 MEDLQNSVN
+1405 
-1414 QEIADVTQQVNNLEG
+1414 
-1429 YVDGAF
+1429 
-1435 SDGIINQAEAVA
+1435 
-1447 IEKYINQ
+1447 
-1454 INTEKSDIDNKY
+1454 
-1466 NQIYNDSYL
+1466 
-1475 SGTTK
+1475 
-1480 TNLSTDYNNYVS
+1480 
-1492 AHTNLIN
+1492 
-1499 SINTAISDGATTP
+1499 TAIGN
-1512 AEKSDVD
+1512 K
-1519 SKFSTYRLAVGV
+1519 
-1531 LTTRFQEA
+1531 Q
-1539 IKAIETAT
+1539 IEN
-1547 VNAIQIGGRNLFRD
+1547 VQVGGRNFLKNSGNFRG
-1561 SIFTKGFNLIEG
+1561 SGWNGGFSDNGGGYTIDTNKIYLGKPTLRTTLGGGLQHNDWLKLETGKEYTYSALVYGDYEIEG
-1573 NGEYRNTDY
+1573 DWNIPLHYWA
-1582 DNKPNPFGRKGF
+1582 
-1594 GLFGSGDFYGY
+1594 GY
-1605 FNQQIPILPNTDY
+1605 N
-1618 TLSFYLKTDGSGGNS
+1618 
-1633 SYIQYNDGSHQALE
+1633 
-1647 FNQNYSPDVQEIKTT
+1647 NQNEGKIQVIKFDQVVQANNWKLIYLT
-1662 FRTKNNVS
+1662 F
-1670 WIKLRFGFNSNFL
+1670 KLTENADSFRPFL
-1683 TWSVFSSIKLEKGNK
+1683 FTGSSANTVVWLAYLKLEKGNK
-1698 ATDWSP
+1698 ATDWVP
-1704 APEDVDADIT
+1704 AIEDTSADIAV
-1714 TANTNSANA
+1714 ANQASANA
-1723 LAQAQNALNTA
+1723 LAQAQNAINTA
-1734 SATAAVTSFM
+1734 NAAASVTSFM

-1761 DVNGANAG
+1761 DVNGANAM
-1769 ITGVTDNADDSIRFF
+1769 ISGVTDRPNGESIRFA
-1784 AGSTYQNKSTAPWS
+1784 AGKNYANKYLSPYQVLDNGMVRFVNPISGMKAFELGFNQAVGKVVFNIYDDDGNKI
-1798 MSGKGIE
+1798 IE
-1805 RTYHPNG
+1805 LG
-1812 NIATIRGIINGE
+1812 SQGII
-1824 FTFNFYHKN
+1824 FNNYISDSWNPVDYF
-1833 GYLLFK
+1833 
-1839 LDPNRGLINVAYTNE
+1839 LIPAAY
-1854 SFTEYNF
+1854 
-1861 AKLNIISQTASDLEL
+1861 
-1876 MNAISPLV
+1876 
-1884 TTSNSYYVIDSNQL
+1884 TTSNAAMSQYIQDNLKFTNYTDTPYGNYASITVDKTSNYWRYLAGRSYDSQNYVQ
-1898 TYICYEYFNGTL
+1898 YENFYYATDNNNNKPT
-1910 PENSTW
+1910 PSV
-1916 EQYNGYK
+1916 
-1923 ASKSKLDNIPDG
+1923 AKLADG
-1935 WYITMSG
+1935 WYTGIFHAKTEDTPGIITQYNFTVNAFKVVNGQLNQVLSLTITG
-1942 ILFLDSSG
+1942 SHKI
-1950 KPTATAVYFQN
+1950 KP
-1961 GVQRNQKIIVL
+1961 
-1972 TNF
+1972 

>member
-114 LTGEINVFLTALINN
+114 LTGEINVFLLALINN
-129 AKRDETNYTWILG
+129 ANRDETEYNWILG
-142 EYPAGTETKTITFS
+142 YYPQGTETKTITFS

-169 EYEQEFEIVQDM
+169 EFEQEFEIVQDM

-247 LPESYGTNYI
+247 LPESYGKNYI
-257 QDNAK
+257 QDDAK

-293 SAQNTFDVVISN
+293 TAQNTFSVSIAN

-325 GTPAKMHVNKG
+325 GTPAKIHVNKG
-336 NLAGYEFEIHKYTHA
+336 NLAGYEFEIHKYTHS

-371 STIFKFA
+371 NTIFKFA

-493 LQDIQSVQT
+493 LQDIQDVQT

-519 QRMKELQG
+519 KRMKELQG

-562 ESVIIKTNVNNDPNS
+562 ESVIITANKNNDPNS

-594 IKEWNLTAINKTLP
+594 IKEWNLIEVNKTLP

-616 AKVPRTGTTGT
+616 ARVPRTGTTGT

-645 FLVAVVFA
+645 FLVAVVFS
-653 PSNGIRMTELMYGS
+653 PQNGIRLTELMYGS

-767 GFGSASGRDMDYFSL
+767 GFGNTSGRNMEFFFY

-801 NRYLWLWVNN
+801 DRYLWLWVNN

-844 NTAIVANQLLADI
+844 NTAIVANQLIADI

-862 LTASEK
+862 ITPSEK
-868 QLLKKEYDL
+868 QSLKKEYD
-877 IISEKPQIQ
+877 IIIAEKPQLQ
-886 AQANTYGVSTTAYI
+886 AQAITYGVNTSAYL
-900 NAYNALISY
+900 NAYNALIIY

-952 NFSDVYEEMDRIE
+952 NFSDVYEEMDRLE
-965 QDLSAEIEDV
+965 QELSAEIEDV
-975 NQSVSN
+975 NQSVN
-981 LNSYVDGAFSDGII
+981 ELNNYVDGAFSDGII
-995 SAAEAVAIEK
+995 SA
-1005 YINQLN
+1005 
-1011 TEKGDIEQ
+1011 
-1019 KYNQIY
+1019 
-1025 NDTFLTGTPK
+1025 
-1035 NELSGAFGTAI
+1035 
-1046 NGGSGYLGAHNNL
+1046 
-1059 ISSISIAIA
+1059 
-1068 DGLTTPAEKSDVDS
+1068 
-1082 KFVLYKDAL
+1082 
-1091 MLLTTKFQ
+1091 
-1099 SALSAIEQAKI
+1099 
-1110 NAIQVGGRNLFQDS
+1110 
-1124 QFIRGF
+1124 
-1130 NVLVEGSSGLDATFS
+1130 
-1145 DTDQDGRTS
+1145 
-1154 PLGHK
+1154 
-1159 VLRLFRNGSGDN
+1159 
-1171 FIYIA
+1171 
-1176 QTVIVDPNTE
+1176 
-1186 YTVSFYQNGAGEI
+1186 
-1199 SANSCYIRYSDGTH
+1199 
-1213 QVLDFTLNKTTSFV
+1213 
-1227 RQKVTFTTKSGITT
+1227 
-1241 LQLRFGFQSTADAWI
+1241 
-1256 TISSI
+1256 
-1261 KLEKGN
+1261 
-1267 KATDWTPA
+1267 
-1275 NEDINEQIT
+1275 
-1284 SVQTYATAVNNLV
+1284 
-1297 SDIANDNKITPSEK
+1297 
-1311 QSLKKEYDIIIAEK
+1311 
-1325 PQISAQATPYLITAE
+1325 
-1340 KTAYDTA
+1340 
-1347 YNNLITFVNPLIV
+1347 
-1360 NLNNT
+1360 
-1365 SDVDGVTLRS
+1365 
-1375 RFTSYYT
+1375 
-1382 AKVNLLKAITD
+1382 
-1393 KVDND
+1393 
-1398 LSDILNE
+1398 
-1405 MEDLQNSVN
+1405 
-1414 QEIADVTQQVNNLEG
+1414 
-1429 YVDGAF
+1429 
-1435 SDGIINQAEAVA
+1435 AEAVA

-1475 SGTTK
+1475 SGTPK
-1480 TNLSTDYNNYVS
+1480 NNLATDYNNYVS

-1512 AEKSDVD
+1512 EEKADVD
-1519 SKFSTYRLAVGV
+1519 SKFSSYRLALGV

-1547 VNAIQIGGRNLFRD
+1547 VNAIQVGGRNYFQD
-1561 SIFTKGFNLIEG
+1561 SKFTRGINTLATNNATATLKNGDGDNTAFPLGG
-1573 NGEYRNTDY
+1573 NGLYLYTT
-1582 DNKPNPFGRKGF
+1582 G
-1594 GLFGSGDFYGY
+1594 GDSYTY
-1605 FNQQIPILPNTDY
+1605 LSQLIPIESNTQY
-1618 TLSFYLKTDGSGGNS
+1618 TLSFYQNGAGGIGVNS
-1633 SYIQYNDGSHQALE
+1633 SYFRYDDNSHVPIDFLITNSKTYTKKTITFTTKANVTSIQ
-1647 FNQNYSPDVQEIKTT
+1647 
-1662 FRTKNNVS
+1662 
-1670 WIKLRFGFNSNFL
+1670 LRFGFHATTNAWFTISG
-1683 TWSVFSSIKLEKGNK
+1683 IKLEKGNK

-1704 APEDVDADIT
+1704 APEDVQDDINTAQSTANNAIVLLTDLGSDNKLTASEKQTTQNEWNRIKSEYLQNYNQASTLLLSVTSYQNAYNALNTYITPLLVDISSTSNIDGNTFRSTFKNYYDQNVLIVTAIGNKQIENVQVGGRNFLKNSGNFRGPGWNGGFGDNGGGYVIDSNKTYLGKPTLKTTLGSGLVHDWVKLENNKEYTYSAMIYGDAEIVGNGIVPLHFWAGYNNQSESKFQVIKFDQVVQANNWKLIYVTFRLTDNADSFRPILYTGNPANITVWIAYFKLEKGNKATDWTPAPEDGDADIT

-1723 LAQAQNALNTA
+1723 LAQAKNAMNTA
-1734 SATAAVTSFM
+1734 SAAAAVTSFM

-1761 DVNGANAG
+1761 DVNGANAM
-1769 ITGVTDNADDSIRFF
+1769 ISGVTDKPNGESIRFA
-1784 AGSTYQNKSTAPWS
+1784 AGKNYANKYRSPYQVLDNGMVRFVNPLTGQKTFELGFNQNTGKVVFDIYDDNGVKTASIGPSGIQFTGFVPESYTKYNFRKLTTNTFTTESVNSELSQLDRLQKYLTSTE
-1798 MSGKGIE
+1798 G
-1805 RTYHPNG
+1805 
-1812 NIATIRGIINGE
+1812 
-1824 FTFNFYHKN
+1824 
-1833 GYLLFK
+1833 LLK
-1839 LDPNRGLINVAYTNE
+1839 HYNLGLLTNYVAYEYYEGINFE
-1854 SFTEYNF
+1854 SAGNAQYARFYPTKNKFDSPIPDGIY
-1861 AKLNIISQTASDLEL
+1861 ARQNIISVTVDGDESGVIVHYNTTVYLFENGKIKSSI
-1876 MNAISPLV
+1876 NANAQQRIDRISARSENFP
-1884 TTSNSYYVIDSNQL
+1884 
-1898 TYICYEYFNGTL
+1898 
-1910 PENSTW
+1910 PE
-1916 EQYNGYK
+1916 
-1923 ASKSKLDNIPDG
+1923 D
-1935 WYITMSG
+1935 
-1942 ILFLDSSG
+1942 
-1950 KPTATAVYFQN
+1950 FQ
-1961 GVQRNQKIIVL
+1961 
-1972 TNF
+1972 